1 MIIILISFVI
11 LTYSKIIQISLDNYS
26 FLIPRPTVSFLRY
39 SLLGQSMKSLMIEKN
54 NKGEG
59 TITLDDTYKV
69 YKYQMAL
76 KFDDNAILNNLS
88 VYILSSPSW
97 IRERDLSLGYH
108 IIDESYSIVYNLY
121 KTKVIDEYRFA
132 FDQVKEKLYLGGIP
146 NNTHLTFPYKGI
158 LKINETLPTWG
169 FHLNSIIFNNSEY
182 IINQPCII
190 HSVLTNTFISDDILA
205 VIKKI

>member
-26 FLIPRPTVSFLRY
+26 FLIPRPTVSFLQY

-88 VYILSSPSW
+88 VYILSSASW
-97 IRERDLSLGYH
+97 IRERDLSL
-108 IIDESYSIVYNLY
+108 
-121 KTKVIDEYRFA
+121 
-132 FDQVKEKLYLGGIP
+132 
-146 NNTHLTFPYKGI
+146 
-158 LKINETLPTWG
+158 
-169 FHLNSIIFNNSEY
+169 
-182 IINQPCII
+182 
-190 HSVLTNTFISDDILA
+190 DIT
-205 VIKKI
+205 